1 MSIRYSS
8 LYARQPTRAIVG
20 GLEVVSSTFVFNG
33 QTPDAAGYP
42 VVLSGTYA
50 PAVNGIAT
58 FNADVT
64 LTDSVVL
71 ADIPFGSRVTRVQFQ
86 QSGDMYSAAGTTNA
100 GFGLVTPLGIVATA
114 AGLNPAIET
123 VFGSSLVSILSA
135 SAVLLEAATG
145 HEAPALAILGTLA
158 TAVRPAGR
166 GADFY
171 QLIVSPASAAIN
183 QGTLRFI
190 VEYVPI

>member
-33 QTPDAAGYP
+33 KTPDAAGFP
-42 VVLSGTYA
+42 VLLSGTYA
-50 PAVNGIAT
+50 PATHGTAT
-58 FNADVT
+58 FNAGAT

-71 ADIPFGSRVTRVQFQ
+71 ADIPFGSRVTRVEFQ
-86 QSGDMYSAAGTTNA
+86 QSGDMYTGAGTTNA
-100 GFGLVTPLGIVATA
+100 GFGLVTPMGIVATA

-123 VFGSSLVSILSA
+123 VFSSSLVSILPA
-135 SAVLLEAATG
+135 SAVLLEGTAG
-145 HEAPALAILGTLA
+145 HLAPVLAILGTLA
-158 TAVRPAGR
+158 PAVRPTGR
-166 GADFY
+166 GADYY
-171 QLIVSPASAAIN
+171 QLIVSPAAEAIN